1 MDLTTFAMLISIGAL
16 GGAWNAAAG
25 GATIFTFP
33 ALILA
38 GLPPMTANATN
49 FVALLPANLAA
60 LPAYRRELSSVGRLV
75 APAVAVALVAGAL
88 GAAALSRGGEAFFV
102 EAIPWLILAAVALFA
117 LGDRLRETLE
127 GSRLGLMGGYALLLV
142 ASLYGGYFGA
152 GAGIAI
158 LAALQAM
165 GHADFHV
172 ANALKNALA
181 AALTLAGIAVY
192 GIDGLIAW
200 PEAAAMTAGALAGG
214 YFGAR
219 MARRID
225 GALLRRAIVVFGLG
239 LSLYYFLG

>member
-88 GAAALSRGGEAFFV
+88 GAAALSRGGEALFV
-102 EAIPWLILAAVALFA
+102 EAIPW
-117 LGDRLRETLE
+117 
-127 GSRLGLMGGYALLLV
+127 
-142 ASLYGGYFGA
+142 
-152 GAGIAI
+152 
-158 LAALQAM
+158 
-165 GHADFHV
+165 
-172 ANALKNALA
+172 
-181 AALTLAGIAVY
+181 
-192 GIDGLIAW
+192 
-200 PEAAAMTAGALAGG
+200 
-214 YFGAR
+214 
-219 MARRID
+219 
-225 GALLRRAIVVFGLG
+225 
-239 LSLYYFLG
+239 